1 MTWERR
7 VEALRRAEFA
17 HGHTQCARVARF
29 VAIPKLKFLA
39 GSTDCGAAHALQYFK
54 MGREA

>member
-1 MTWERR
+1 MTWARHM
-7 VEALRRAEFA
+7 EARRRAKFA
-17 HGHTQCARVARF
+17 YGNIQYARVAWF
-29 VAIPKLKFLA
+29 VAIPTLKFLA